1 MQVDPDWQQVAPAQP
16 CPPHWPY
23 LAEHYIHMPKS
34 EFTITSILN
43 TQLDGLGKGKLT
55 LPLDGGVEVEEEVVG
70 GGLVVDEPPSDT
82 VMEEGPCCSN
92 PR

>member
-1 MQVDPDWQQVAPAQP
+1 
-16 CPPHWPY
+16 
-23 LAEHYIHMPKS
+23 LAVLGRALYTHVEVRIYNYFHIK
-34 EFTITSILN
+34 

-82 VMEEGPCCSN
+82 VMEEDPLL
-92 PR
+92 